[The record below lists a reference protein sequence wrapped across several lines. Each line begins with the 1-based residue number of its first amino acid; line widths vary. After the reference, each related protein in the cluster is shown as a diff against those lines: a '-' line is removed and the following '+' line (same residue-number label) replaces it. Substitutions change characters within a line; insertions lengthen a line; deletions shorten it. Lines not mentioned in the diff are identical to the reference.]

1 MIVVSI
7 NGDGNYNNDDGHNGE
22 ADVDEGDDDDHP
34 LNLPLPPLQLF
45 SNCCQKQTRLP
56 LTFLFPNIEDQD

>member
-22 ADVDEGDDDDHP
+22 ADVDEEDDDHP

-56 LTFLFPNIEDQD
+56 STFLFPNIEDQN